1 MTVSVPPPTLTSNSQ
16 IPSHQTY
23 VRPLGFGESPS
34 GLAIFCNRANTN
46 TWYTLS
52 QDSQPVELPYPAL
65 TGYLTSIEFIKGE
78 YKRKPTCKLRFRMI
92 AHRPCTLEAGSES
105 TFKKGFLSA
114 IASLSPEQLRSPI
127 TIEAIPADEET
138 VLFCSVWSGGQKV
151 RTQWDDQTNWRE
163 VARRAKDNVAQ
174 LQSS

>member
-1 MTVSVPPPTLTSNSQ
+1 MMQTQAPPQ
-16 IPSHQTY
+16 QQAH

-65 TGYLTSIEFIKGE
+65 TGYLTSIEFVPKQFKG
-78 YKRKPTCKLRFRMI
+78 KTSHKLRFKI
-92 AHRPCTLEAGSES
+92 LAHRPCTLEAGSES
-105 TFKKGFLSA
+105 TFTKGFLSA
-114 IASLSPEQLRSPI
+114 ISSLTPEQLRSPI

-138 VLFCSVWSGGQKV
+138 VLFCAIWSGGQKV
-151 RTQWDDQTNWRE
+151 RTQWDEPTNWRE
-163 VARRAKDNVAQ
+163 VARKAKDNVAAIKG
-174 LQSS
+174 

>member
-1 MTVSVPPPTLTSNSQ
+1 MQIQDRPQAPPQ
-16 IPSHQTY
+16 QQTH

-46 TWYTLS
+46 TWYTLN

-65 TGYLTSIEFIKGE
+65 TGYLNSIEFINGE
-78 YKRKPTCKLRFRMI
+78 YKGKPKSKLRFKML

-105 TFKKGFLSA
+105 TFTKGFLSA
-114 IASLSPEQLRSPI
+114 IASLTPGQIRSPI
-127 TIEAIPADEET
+127 IIEAIPADEET

-151 RTQWDDQTNWRE
+151 RTQWDETTNWRE
-163 VARRAKDNVAQ
+163 IAKKAMTNMAQ
-174 LQSS
+174 LQRD